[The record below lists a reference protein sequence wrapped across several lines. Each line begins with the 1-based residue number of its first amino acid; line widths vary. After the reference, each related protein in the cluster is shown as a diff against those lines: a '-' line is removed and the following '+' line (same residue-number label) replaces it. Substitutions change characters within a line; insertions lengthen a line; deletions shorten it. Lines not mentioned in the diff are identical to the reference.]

1 MSRRLIL
8 SVLAFAAVTSAAGA
22 QDAAKVTGARGDF
35 LGNFGGLE
43 RKFTQLAEAFP
54 QDKYDWRPGAGVRS
68 VCEVFVH
75 ITVENYDMGKAFGGP
90 AAPAA
95 LGNGDKCIG
104 KIGRAHV

>member
-54 QDKYDWRPGAGVRS
+54 QDKYDWRPGDRKS
-68 VCEVFVH
+68 TRLNSSH
-75 ITVENYDMGKAFGGP
+75 
-90 AAPAA
+90 
-95 LGNGDKCIG
+95 
-104 KIGRAHV
+104 